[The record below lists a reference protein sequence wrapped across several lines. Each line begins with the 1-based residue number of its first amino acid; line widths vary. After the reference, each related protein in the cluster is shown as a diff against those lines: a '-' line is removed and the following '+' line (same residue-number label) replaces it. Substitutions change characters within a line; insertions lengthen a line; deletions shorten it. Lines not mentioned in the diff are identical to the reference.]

1 MQTNGKT
8 AQFEDMKLEETILEK
23 EFKLT
28 WTQAK
33 ECFKKSTR
41 KKNSNRTA
49 KKKCKKNIYKK
60 TRQEKQHMAGA
71 GFNTNKNI
79 SHYVNDRKHD

>member
-33 ECFKKSTR
+33 ECFKKSSR

-49 KKKCKKNIYKK
+49 KKKCKKKYIQKNK
-60 TRQEKQHMAGA
+60 TRKATYGWSR
-71 GFNTNKNI
+71 I
-79 SHYVNDRKHD
+79 